1 MEHTWEELYNAAK
14 KVQGGR
20 DITERIYAGSVA
32 AAIETAA
39 GNIYVGISVD
49 TSCTLGICAERNA
62 MFNMITK
69 GEHEIRKVLAIMP
82 DGKTGA
88 PCGACREFMMQLMQ
102 GHAGDVQ
109 IMLDYENSK
118 AVTLEELTPN
128 WWI

>member
-20 DITERIYAGSVA
+20 DISERIYAGSVA

-39 GNIYVGISVD
+39 GNIYTGVSVD

-62 MFNMITK
+62 MFNMITN
-69 GEHEIRKVLAIMP
+69 GEHEIRRVLAILP
-82 DGKTGA
+82 DGKAGA

-102 GHAGDVQ
+102 GRAGDVR
-109 IMLDYENSK
+109 IMLDYENSVV
-118 AVTLEELTPN
+118 VTLEDLTPN